1 MLKVSIN
8 GNKPQTIQSVVVFDD
23 ETPIAAVST
32 DGSNILFADA
42 IRDATELMNMLSML
56 HVPFNKLPMLIE
68 ARK

>member
-42 IRDATELMNMLSML
+42 IRDAAELRNMLSML
-56 HVPFNKLPMLIE
+56 HVPFNRLPTPVE
-68 ARK
+68 KK

>member
-42 IRDATELMNMLSML
+42 IRDAAELMNMLSML
-56 HVPFNKLPMLIE
+56 HVPFNRLPTPVE
-68 ARK
+68 KK